1 MTFRLR
7 PSDVDVA
14 LLAYSHDLLSRLE
27 QETGVDPGYIVNGGL
42 FIASTKVIN
51 FPVQVNLIE
60 IIHFT
65 KERLNEYKRLH
76 TLGKAFGTES
86 YVLDPS
92 ETQKL
97 YPLMNVSDVYG
108 TLYSPR
114 DGVLDPAGLCTA
126 LTRAATRA
134 G

>member
-1 MTFRLR
+1 MWPGGNSNFENGQIYSNKFSLITFRLR

-60 IIHFT
+60 IIHLI
-65 KERLNEYKRLH
+65 E
-76 TLGKAFGTES
+76 GATE
-86 YVLDPS
+86 
-92 ETQKL
+92 
-97 YPLMNVSDVYG
+97 
-108 TLYSPR
+108 
-114 DGVLDPAGLCTA
+114 
-126 LTRAATRA
+126 
-134 G
+134 

>member
-1 MTFRLR
+1 MWPGGNSNFENGQIYLNKFSLITFRLR

-60 IIHFT
+60 IIHLI
-65 KERLNEYKRLH
+65 E
-76 TLGKAFGTES
+76 GATE
-86 YVLDPS
+86 
-92 ETQKL
+92 
-97 YPLMNVSDVYG
+97 
-108 TLYSPR
+108 
-114 DGVLDPAGLCTA
+114 
-126 LTRAATRA
+126 
-134 G
+134 